1 MKLCYRFKKNKF
13 DIVKFIKEQCKCKDK
28 KFFKNLL
35 NSFNEGICNNVRF
48 EESYKNFKRIVGKD
62 LKAYIL
68 GIREKKITKKVK
80 ENELKKYIKEIIP
93 LRRDFYIGQILE
105 LNLVKFIQ
113 YCQNKIDDLYSLEC
127 YRQEEILLTE
137 ILKQVEQIKDEIY
150 KFNKNT
156 EIDLNFF
163 FKNYK
168 SEPLM
173 SRKLEKEK
181 KETGEDEQ
189 FGIQS
194 EDILK

>member
-1 MKLCYRFKKNKF
+1 MDLCYRFKKNKF
-13 DIVKFIKEQCKCKDK
+13 DIAKFIKEQCKCKDK

-35 NSFNEGICNNVRF
+35 NSFNSEICSNEHF
-48 EESYKNFKRIVGKD
+48 QETYKNFKKIMRED
-62 LKAYIL
+62 LEKL
-68 GIREKKITKKVK
+68 MLDTVEKKL
-80 ENELKKYIKEIIP
+80 NADELKKYINEIVP
-93 LRRDFYIGQILE
+93 LRRDFYIGQNLE

-113 YCQNKIDDLYSLEC
+113 YCQNKIDDIYSLDC

-168 SEPLM
+168 GKPLM
-173 SRKLEKEK
+173 SDKLEREIE
-181 KETGEDEQ
+181 ETGENEQ

-194 EDILK
+194 TDILK

>member
-1 MKLCYRFKKNKF
+1 MELCYRFKKNKF

-28 KFFKNLL
+28 KFLKNLL
-35 NSFNEGICNNVRF
+35 NSFNSEICSNEHF
-48 EESYKNFKRIVGKD
+48 HEAYKNFKKIMRED
-62 LKAYIL
+62 LEKL
-68 GIREKKITKKVK
+68 MLDTVEKKL
-80 ENELKKYIKEIIP
+80 NADELKKYINEIIP
-93 LRRDFYIGQILE
+93 LRRDFYIGQNLE

-113 YCQNKIDDLYSLEC
+113 YCQNKIDDIYSLDC

-168 SEPLM
+168 GEPLM
-173 SRKLEKEK
+173 SAKLK
-181 KETGEDEQ
+181 KEGKDEQ
-189 FGIQS
+189 FGVQS
-194 EDILK
+194 TDILK